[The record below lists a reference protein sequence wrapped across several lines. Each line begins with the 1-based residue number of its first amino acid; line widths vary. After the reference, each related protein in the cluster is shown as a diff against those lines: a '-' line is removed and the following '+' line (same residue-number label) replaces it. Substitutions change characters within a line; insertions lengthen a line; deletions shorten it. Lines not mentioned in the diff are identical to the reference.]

1 MRVKIIVLIIAI
13 FTTLTFAQNKKSE
26 DKLYTLKIIGLKNL
40 DGDDLAKALGVKD
53 NEFLF
58 FGKKNLISQKFLDSL
73 EPSLKGYLES
83 HGYFKAKYN
92 IEKYE
97 NNITIK
103 IKEGE
108 PVIVTKINIDSD
120 LKIKDLIT
128 FKKGDIFLSEKFSDI
143 KDNII
148 KRVLNKGYCKYKLDT
163 KAYIDLDKNSAK
175 LDYKLKKGEVCYFG
189 DIKIN
194 KPKNLKLRV
203 VESRLKFKKGD
214 KFSLKAIEDSYEA
227 LNSLNTFANI
237 NIAYDLEENKTKVDS
252 EVSLDIKEKLK
263 RYSVAIGV
271 DSEIGLR
278 VKALWEK
285 RNFLGNAKKFLVKT
299 KLSKNIQSFE
309 LSLFTPALID
319 FYDIYLDSYI
329 SGGYSI
335 EKTDGYKEEKLFL
348 NAYLEY
354 NNKDLK
360 VQTGIG
366 IENLQIDLYENI
378 SWLIGG
384 TFNLLYPY
392 VNIVYD
398 KRDSKIDPKNG
409 YYLNFYSEYGVGR
422 KSGGVQYLK
431 YIIEARAIKSF
442 NDLTLSAVGKI
453 GAIHEVSGKL
463 PASKLFYGGGLF
475 SNRAYGKNDIGIITS
490 PISFLGL
497 GGKSYLNL
505 QLEANYKIYKKLYGA
520 IFFDSTI
527 INAQEYKFSGDRID
541 TIGFGLRY
549 KTPIGPVK
557 IDVGFNV
564 HNKKDYAI
572 SIMLGQS
579 F

>member
-1 MRVKIIVLIIAI
+1 MRIKIVLLAAI
-13 FTTLTFAQNKKSE
+13 LVTFCFAEVKENKEKI
-26 DKLYTLKIIGLKNL
+26 YTLNITGLKNL
-40 DGDDLAKALGVKD
+40 DSDDLAKALGVKD
-53 NEFLF
+53 SGFLF
-58 FGKKNLISQKFLDSL
+58 FGKKNQISQKFLDSL
-73 EPSLKGYLES
+73 EPTLKGYLES

-97 NNITIK
+97 DNITIK
-103 IKEGE
+103 IKEGK
-108 PVIVTKINIDSD
+108 PVVVTQINIDSD

-128 FKKGDIFLSEKFSDI
+128 FKKGDIFVSEKFSDI
-143 KDNII
+143 KDAIK
-148 KRVLNKGYCKYKLDT
+148 KRVLNNGYCKYKLDT
-163 KAYIDLDKNSAK
+163 KAYIDLDNYSAK
-175 LDYKLKKGEVCYFG
+175 LDYKLKKGEICHFG
-189 DIKIN
+189 DVKIN
-194 KPKNLKLRV
+194 KPKNIKLRV
-203 VESRLKFKKGD
+203 IKSRLKFKKGD

-227 LNSLNTFANI
+227 LNRLNTFANI
-237 NIAYDLEENKTKVDS
+237 NIAYDLEENNTKVDS
-252 EVSLDIKEKLK
+252 EVSLDIKQKLK
-263 RYSVAIGV
+263 RYSVALGV
-271 DSEIGLR
+271 DSEIGFR
-278 VKALWEK
+278 AKALWEK

-299 KLSKNIQSFE
+299 QLSKNIQSFE
-309 LSLFTPALID
+309 VLLFTPALID
-319 FYDIYLDSYI
+319 FYDIYLDSYV

-335 EKTDGYKEEKLFL
+335 EKTDGYKEKKVFA

-354 NNKDLK
+354 NDNSLK

-378 SWLIGG
+378 PSIIGG

-409 YYLNFYSEYGVGR
+409 YYLNLYTEYGIGR

-431 YIIEARAIKSF
+431 YFFEARAIKSF
-442 NDLTLSAVGKI
+442 GDLTLSAVGKI
-453 GAIHEVSGKL
+453 GSIHEVSGKL

-475 SNRAYGKNDIGIITS
+475 SNRAYGKNDIGIVTS

-527 INAQEYKFSGDRID
+527 INEQEYKFRGDRID

-549 KTPIGPVK
+549 KTPIGPIK